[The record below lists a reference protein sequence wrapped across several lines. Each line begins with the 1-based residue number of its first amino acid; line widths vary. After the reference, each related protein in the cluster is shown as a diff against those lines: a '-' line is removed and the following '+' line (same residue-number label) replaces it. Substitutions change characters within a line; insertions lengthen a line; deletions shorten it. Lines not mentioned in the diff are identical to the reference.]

1 MTCFSGREGWRDM
14 VKGLAN
20 SPDAKVVSGDEFG
33 IAECKCPEQHKHS
46 DVFDVASSND
56 NFMLFVVNGKLQL

>member
-1 MTCFSGREGWRDM
+1 M